1 MSVVKNLDGP
11 TARDLIWLFERTYEF
26 ADGRFVNKVGRE
38 APQRTIDL
46 VAEAQAV
53 LADAR

>member
-1 MSVVKNLDGP
+1 MSSLAMHES
-11 TARDLIWLFERTYEF
+11 TARTVIWMFSMTYWLE
-26 ADGRFVNKVGRE
+26 DGKFVNKVGRE

-53 LADAR
+53 LS